1 MKVLFLFLTFFISIN
16 SIAQSKKEQIDML
29 NVRVD
34 SLNSE
39 YVKDTTLLSNTVR
52 EVNKE
57 NVDLSEQ
64 LEKSKEQLKKEVCN
78 DHRQVQHNQIF
89 KRKEYGSHARVKGPA
104 D

>member
-1 MKVLFLFLTFFISIN
+1 MKVLFLFLTFVISIN

-64 LEKSKEQLKKEVCN
+64 LEKSS
-78 DHRQVQHNQIF
+78 F
-89 KRKEYGSHARVKGPA
+89 KTLSVT
-104 D
+104 DI